1 MKITIHILTVCLLLL
16 FSCQPEVQQSQEVL
30 TQKQLEEKLLSMDA
44 FHQFLEVE
52 AKVQEEIEQKR
63 IKLDKK
69 DHWWVLNIHEKYPKM
84 DDFLS
89 TASAVSIRKYTLLTG
104 IDLMEGDS
112 DMKALLLQIH
122 EELSDRFIIQ
132 IADLN
137 ELLFFS
143 EQLRSTDTSHAKSN
157 CLRYCDREANEEF
170 VKVLETC
177 QRSDLTYCQHRA
189 LMARQYFHRGCMAGC
204 NHRE

>member
-16 FSCQPEVQQSQEVL
+16 FSCQPEVQQSQEIL
-30 TQKQLEEKLLSMDA
+30 TQEQLQEKILSMDA
-44 FHQFLEVE
+44 YHQFLEVE
-52 AKVQEEIEQKR
+52 AKVQEKIEQKR
-63 IKLDKK
+63 RKLDKK

-84 DDFLS
+84 NDFLS
-89 TASAVSIRKYTLLTG
+89 TASTASIRKYTLLTG
-104 IDLMEGDS
+104 IDLMEADS
-112 DMKALLLQIH
+112 EMRALLMKIH
-122 EELSDRFIIQ
+122 EELSDRFIFQ
-132 IADLN
+132 ISELN

-143 EQLRSTDTSHAKSN
+143 EQFRPTETSHAKSN

-170 VKVLETC
+170 EKVLETC
-177 QRSDLTYCQHRA
+177 QRSDLMYCQYRA